1 MWYWIYSLMSLWYNL
16 SLYFYIILYCYKIF
30 TMAISFKLWSSPR
43 YLFIRNQFVLR
54 PIGLQWHNVAYGQ
67 LKLEMTHE
75 LFLHVPMKC
84 IFVFLLVYTWT
95 ITSYWVINWCQT
107 RINLLGYEQ
116 IGRLWG
122 SNLFI
127 TLVASKPCWF
137 IAVT

>member
-1 MWYWIYSLMSLWYNL
+1 MCGIGYILWWVYDIL
-16 SLYFYIILYCYKIF
+16 WRYFYITLYCYKMF
-30 TMAISFKLWSSPR
+30 TMAISVKLWSPPR

-84 IFVFLLVYTWT
+84 SFVFPLDYIWT
-95 ITSYWVINWCQT
+95 ITPYWVINWCQP
-107 RINLLGYEQ
+107 RINLLRYEQ

-122 SNLFI
+122 NNLFI
-127 TLVASKPCWF
+127 TLVAAKPC
-137 IAVT
+137 

>member
-1 MWYWIYSLMSLWYNL
+1 MISLCDSIYIIWR
-16 SLYFYIILYCYKIF
+16 YFYIMPYGYKMF
-30 TMAISFKLWSSPR
+30 TMAISVKLWLSPR

-84 IFVFLLVYTWT
+84 IFVFLLGYTST
-95 ITSYWVINWCQT
+95 ITPYWVINWCQT

-127 TLVASKPCWF
+127 TLVASKPF
-137 IAVT
+137 NSLR